1 MTSTLEQLPTIVRDE
16 DLYHEVPGP
25 VECDDNGQPQPAQE
39 PDYEKRLPAIH
50 TLADFQ
56 DAQASINASDYRRPD
71 IAIQAFKAWK
81 ALVEDDIYVRPDIL
95 IRALHDVIDYY
106 TDMIVGDVAD
116 IVINGPRGLEHA
128 RTHLERALVA
138 VTMNRL

>member
-1 MTSTLEQLPTIVRDE
+1 MTALEHLPTIVRDE

-25 VECDDNGQPQPAQE
+25 VECDGDGQPQPAQE
-39 PDYEKRLPAIH
+39 PDYEKHLPATH

-56 DAQASINASDYRRPD
+56 TAQASINDFGYRRPD
-71 IAIQAFKAWK
+71 VAIQAFKAWK

-106 TDMIVGDVAD
+106 TDMIVGDIAD
-116 IVINGPRGLEHA
+116 IIINEPRGFEHA